1 MAEPLRDTGHRVYTP
16 TQTGLGERSHLISN
30 DVTLDVFVQ
39 DLVNVFEWEDLN
51 DAILVRHSFGGIAST
66 GAPSGG
72 RSDESAR
79 ELEEPHRR

>member
-1 MAEPLRDTGHRVYTP
+1 MADRCVTRATACYADPDR
-16 TQTGLGERSHLISN
+16 LGERSHLISN

-66 GAPSGG
+66 GAPSGPWC
-72 RSDESAR
+72 ESAR